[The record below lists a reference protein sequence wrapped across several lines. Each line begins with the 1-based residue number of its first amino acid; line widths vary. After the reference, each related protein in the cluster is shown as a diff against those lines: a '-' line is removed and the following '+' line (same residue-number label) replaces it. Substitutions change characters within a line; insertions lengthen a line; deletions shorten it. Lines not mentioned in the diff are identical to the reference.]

1 VLGHRLAA
9 VALLSDLAGRLVAA
23 DPDRARHEAAEAG
36 RIAREALDEVR
47 ATVSGFRDTT
57 LTGELSTARTLLAAA
72 GIGCVLSAP
81 DVAAVPAPVAEVA
94 GWVVREGVTN
104 VVRHSRAHAARILVR
119 TGETVVV
126 EVADDGCGDATGP
139 YGNGLTGLTERVT
152 GLGGTV
158 RTERV
163 DGWYRLRAELPV
175 PATRRAP
182 ATAA

>member
-1 VLGHRLAA
+1 
-9 VALLSDLAGRLVAA
+9 
-23 DPDRARHEAAEAG
+23 
-36 RIAREALDEVR
+36 
-47 ATVSGFRDTT
+47 
-57 LTGELSTARTLLAAA
+57 
-72 GIGCVLSAP
+72 
-81 DVAAVPAPVAEVA
+81 VA

-152 GLGGTV
+152 VLGGTV
-158 RTERV
+158 RTARV